1 MRRRYA
7 SASRCQSRRGYRIAI
22 HAARPRISP
31 SANGISR
38 STNPPATQAGKN
50 MAVLHATACRNFT
63 NTGYASRSLLRR
75 THALHARTRTHEGAM
90 GACVQAARSERAKRG
105 QVPPWLVA
113 TCALAPFISIHVG
126 VVPNGNLDPDF
137 QPEMPMPRC
146 CSCSRSWMLLC
157 IPCNLGRPPGATT
170 GSRASGRRVVRSVI
184 CRPDRR
190 LYPGTKPLIR
200 VRPCC
205 NSGRLQ
211 SNCTLQSAVRR
222 TARIATQIPQQAT
235 QLRYRP

>member
-1 MRRRYA
+1 
-7 SASRCQSRRGYRIAI
+7 
-22 HAARPRISP
+22 
-31 SANGISR
+31 
-38 STNPPATQAGKN
+38 
-50 MAVLHATACRNFT
+50 MAVLHATACRNVT

-190 LYPGTKPLIR
+190 LYPGTKPLIPYSSVLQLGEVAVQLHPSIR
-200 VRPCC
+200 RPAHRPDCRA
-205 NSGRLQ
+205 NPPPG
-211 SNCTLQSAVRR
+211 
-222 TARIATQIPQQAT
+222 T
-235 QLRYRP
+235 QLP